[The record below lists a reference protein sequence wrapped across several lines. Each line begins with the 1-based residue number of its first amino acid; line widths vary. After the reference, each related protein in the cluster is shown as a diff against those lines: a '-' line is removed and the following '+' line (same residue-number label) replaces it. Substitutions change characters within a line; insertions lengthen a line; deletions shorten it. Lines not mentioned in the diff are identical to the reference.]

1 MRFAMMKSAT
11 AQTSEPEGWPP
22 GSHVREQTW
31 LVQVTVSRVTGVALR
46 DLFAQ
51 TRRPPR
57 IALTRQI
64 AMYLSHVVFEM
75 SVTEVALGFGRDP
88 STVAYA
94 FRRVEELR
102 DDPELDRTLEWLEAM
117 LRRTGRGT

>member
-1 MRFAMMKSAT
+1 MKSAT
-11 AQTSEPEGWPP
+11 AQAQEREDGLSTSQ
-22 GSHVREQTW
+22 VREQTW

-51 TRRPPR
+51 TRRPPKV
-57 IALTRQI
+57 ALTRQI

-75 SVTEVALGFGRDP
+75 SQTEVALGFGRDR

-94 FRRVEELR
+94 FRRIEELR
-102 DDPELDRTLEWLEAM
+102 EDPELDRTLEWLEAM
-117 LRRTGRGT
+117 LRRTGRDA